1 MIRLPA
7 LLIAASLVV
16 PAAASA
22 KMLPVKDISSNSVL
36 TDADKGIV
44 YGPENMLDEQVTTM
58 WVEGEGSAGLGKYI
72 QVKFEEEVELAQ
84 VRIWAGCFLDEEFF
98 QRHNRVAQLEFKYP
112 DFSSEKFDIEDS
124 MTPQILKLAEPKTL
138 DGFKIYLR
146 RVEDGNTWNA
156 TVITKIE
163 FFDKGGLEGPVEGLI
178 ATASSTYDNDDAYD
192 AKYAVDG
199 WTDTHWVEGSKA
211 GGNGEYLEIDLGGR
225 KSLKRFEVSTGW
237 AQTDSF
243 FQGYNRAE
251 KVTLSFSD
259 GSSQSF
265 DLDANEKGLQSF
277 DLKPVTSSKVKVTF
291 DKVKKGDGHNELY
304 VGEVRF
310 FE

>member
-1 MIRLPA
+1 MKRLITFLFVS
-7 LLIAASLVV
+7 LLVL
-16 PAAASA
+16 PAAAHAA
-22 KMLPVKDISSNSVL
+22 KLEVAGVTSNSVA
-36 TDADKGIV
+36 TDKETGIV
-44 YGPENMLDEQVTTM
+44 YAPELMLDDEVAGY
-58 WVEGEGSAGLGKYI
+58 WSEGEGSAGLGKY
-72 QVKFEEEVELAQ
+72 VEVTFNGEVELAKI
-84 VRIWAGCFLDEEFF
+84 RIWPGCFIDKDWWD
-98 QRHNRVAQLEFKYP
+98 RHNRLIQIEAKYP
-112 DFSSEKFDIEDS
+112 DFSSEKFELEDK
-124 MTPQILKLAEPKTL
+124 MEPQWLTLAEPKKL
-138 DGFKIYLR
+138 SKFKIYLR

>member
-58 WVEGEGSAGLGKYI
+58 WGEGEGSAGLGKYI

-146 RVEDGNTWNA
+146 RVHEGNTWNDTA
-156 TVITKIE
+156 ISQMQ
-163 FFDKGGLEGPVEGLI
+163 FFDGGGPEGWIEGMS
-178 ATASSTYDNDDAYD
+178 ATASSEYEDEAHAYGP
-192 AKYAVDG
+192 AKAVDG
-199 WTDTHWVEGSKA
+199 WLDTHWVDGEGL
-211 GGNGEYLEIDLGGR
+211 GEGAWLDIDLGGR
-225 KSLKRFEVSTGW
+225 HTLNTFAISTGFD
-237 AQTDSF
+237 ATDSF
-243 FQGYNRAE
+243 FEGNGRAA

-259 GSSQSF
+259 GSSKSF
-265 DLDANEKGLQSF
+265 DLEDRKGLQEFS
-277 DLKPVTSSKVKVTF
+277 LGGVTTSSVKVTIK
-291 DKVKKGDGHNELY
+291 KVTKGKTTEDLY
-304 VGEVRF
+304 IGEIRF
-310 FE
+310 GE